1 MTVKEIV
8 RYARIVERMES
19 LGLKWEVKREILKM
33 TNIRMYRGRLDDAT
47 VSYHLV
53 QVLTG
58 NTYAYRDLIKAA
70 GAKWDGKAWKF
81 TGEGKKFTLELME
94 KICRR
99 AAGK

>member
-1 MTVKEIV
+1 MTVKEII

-81 TGEGKKFTLELME
+81 TGEAKKLTLELME